1 MSSSARRQP
10 VCSSDT
16 RPPCL
21 TEQTLNLG
29 NNVFV
34 NQGPSTSRVLNDLS
48 AEEKRKKF
56 FNKNLIESLNQ
67 LTLPLLTQSYKSHLP
82 QTNNQLRA
90 SSNAR
95 NKAMVQD
102 GKVVVQDVHGR
113 YNATNQ
119 GRPFQRNNAREMVT
133 VMGHIARECPT
144 AKATSRFRLTSGHD
158 ATNASQRRKD
168 SSDEQSLFLL
178 QENRSISFVD
188 HMDEYHEVH
197 EMQNDVQ
204 HNYIVNSNADYMSD
218 SNIIPYDQY
227 CGNNSQH
234 MSNKRKINGISPAC
248 STVDH
253 YKSKTKEVTLLKKD
267 FKQKEDKFLEEF
279 LDLKKLKDKIEDRLY
294 KQGQSVQTVHM
305 LCQPKSFYD
314 EKHKV
319 AIGYKN
325 PVCLARAKQ
334 AQPALYNGHVLVTTN
349 HTPTV
354 IHDSEDTRQFCD
366 SDLEVAFRKHTCF
379 VRDINGTDI
388 LKGSRSTNL
397 YTISMDEMM
406 KSSPICLLSNFQFQ
420 NHVWHRRLNHLNF
433 GTIND
438 LARKDL
444 VRGLPR
450 LKFEK
455 DHLCSACQLGKS
467 KKFSHRPKSENSQ
480 YGKFLAS
487 TKHQIQFC
495 TDTGTEFVHQFILKT
510 YEGVGIFHQK
520 SVPRTP
526 QQNGIVERRN
536 RTLVEAARTRNIPEA
551 PCFYGQKL

>member
-248 STVDH
+248 QRQ
-253 YKSKTKEVTLLKKD
+253 KNVTLTLKKD

-294 KQGQSVQTVHM
+294 KQG
-305 LCQPKSFYD
+305 
-314 EKHKV
+314 
-319 AIGYKN
+319 
-325 PVCLARAKQ
+325 
-334 AQPALYNGHVLVTTN
+334 
-349 HTPTV
+349 
-354 IHDSEDTRQFCD
+354 QFCD

-480 YGKFLAS
+480 YGKF
-487 TKHQIQFC
+487 
-495 TDTGTEFVHQFILKT
+495 V
-510 YEGVGIFHQK
+510 
-520 SVPRTP
+520 
-526 QQNGIVERRN
+526 
-536 RTLVEAARTRNIPEA
+536 IPITWI
-551 PCFYGQKL
+551 

>member
-248 STVDH
+248 QRQ
-253 YKSKTKEVTLLKKD
+253 KNVTLTLKKD
-267 FKQKEDKFLEEF
+267 FKQKEDKFIEEF

-294 KQGQSVQTVHM
+294 KQGQ
-305 LCQPKSFYD
+305 
-314 EKHKV
+314 
-319 AIGYKN
+319 
-325 PVCLARAKQ
+325 
-334 AQPALYNGHVLVTTN
+334 
-349 HTPTV
+349 
-354 IHDSEDTRQFCD
+354 FCD

-379 VRDINGTDI
+379 VRDIHVFSDM
-388 LKGSRSTNL
+388 LAVQS
-397 YTISMDEMM
+397 
-406 KSSPICLLSNFQFQ
+406 FQFQ

-467 KKFSHRPKSENSQ
+467 KKFSHRPKSENTNMGSSS
-480 YGKFLAS
+480 YPSHGSERFNEN
-487 TKHQIQFC
+487 
-495 TDTGTEFVHQFILKT
+495 TGTEFVHQFILKT